1 MGIDDVHTAGY
12 ILSMNTTTNQTKTLN
27 KVCHCGATSDL
38 ELFVHYAA
46 GNAWV
51 CRDKVACYPRAK
63 ARTEQL
69 INASLA
75 SAMTKAGVSG
85 SVKVETHQD
94 STDSWADYTGY
105 IVTAESKELLER
117 ASKWVAAYA
126 RKKMPNQYVAG
137 DILAR
142 NDGSVFVRQARYS
155 LGE

>member
-69 INASLA
+69 
-75 SAMTKAGVSG
+75 
-85 SVKVETHQD
+85 D
-94 STDSWADYTGY
+94 
-105 IVTAESKELLER
+105 AES
-117 ASKWVAAYA
+117 
-126 RKKMPNQYVAG
+126 
-137 DILAR
+137 
-142 NDGSVFVRQARYS
+142 VRRW
-155 LGE
+155 